1 MNNTENKDSVMVYIQ
16 FPKKI
21 IEEVEKLAEEDY
33 STKEIM
39 IKKMV
44 AMGLREYRKIKAAKL
59 YKEGKISISGAARM
73 CGMTVKRMG
82 EYVSEKEFRMD
93 YGILE
98 LEKELIL

>member
-1 MNNTENKDSVMVYIQ
+1 MENKDTVMLYVQ

-21 IEEVEKLAEEDY
+21 IEEVEKIAEEDY
-33 STKEIM
+33 STKEII

-44 AMGLREYRKIKAAKL
+44 AIGLREFRKVKAAKM

-73 CGMTVKRMG
+73 CGMTVKRTS
-82 EYVSEKEFRMD
+82 EYISEKEFRMD

-98 LEKELIL
+98 LEKELFL